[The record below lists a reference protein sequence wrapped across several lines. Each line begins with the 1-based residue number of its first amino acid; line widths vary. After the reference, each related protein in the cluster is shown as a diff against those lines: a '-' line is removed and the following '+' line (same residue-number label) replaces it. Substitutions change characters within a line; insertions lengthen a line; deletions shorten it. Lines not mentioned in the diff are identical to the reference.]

1 MNNKQLDM
9 VLDYLNEGTEIDID
23 EFLNEANSKRKP
35 KIVYKDSFKNTEK
48 RKSIEKEVNKEV
60 EKILKNE
67 EKLIGEI
74 YKKMRGEIHKENWI
88 DVYFDE
94 IEVDDPEDPKDKFD
108 IWAYTSRE
116 QFGAKIKNGKILK
129 IDYFS

>member
-1 MNNKQLDM
+1 M
-9 VLDYLNEGTEIDID
+9 VLKYLNEGTEIDKD
-23 EFLNEANSKRKP
+23 EFLNEAKKQHP
-35 KIVYKDSFKNTEK
+35 KITYKDSFKKDLEK

-74 YKKMRGEIHKENWI
+74 YKKMKDEIHKENWI